1 MSSISNNKDMEEK
14 QVTLKIT
21 TDLYYTAEFLR
32 ELAKAIE
39 GGGKLTEYETYRG
52 MAEIEWPEED

>member
-1 MSSISNNKDMEEK
+1 MEEK

-32 ELAKAIE
+32 ELATAIE
-39 GGGKLTEYETYRG
+39 DGGKLTEYETYRG